1 MIYTYEDVAGKGPVT
16 LLLLWSLYTVHLQ
29 RFFCSMIRLFFSLV
43 ANLSDGIP
51 VKVKTRK
58 TRTISS
64 LKTAAQSHQRSLVV
78 VFTNNVK
85 FVRVGNNKVLIRA
98 PCQEFYHQPCG
109 FPSLKTLL
117 AVGCFGGT
125 RGFYYIIS
133 THSCCKCLC
142 KVVDS
147 ESPANCVCVW
157 SGLLVWWYET
167 TMTTTQTTENY

>member
-1 MIYTYEDVAGKGPVT
+1 MKA
-16 LLLLWSLYTVHLQ
+16 
-29 RFFCSMIRLFFSLV
+29 
-43 ANLSDGIP
+43 
-51 VKVKTRK
+51 KTRK

-117 AVGCFGGT
+117 VVGCFGTT

-142 KVVDS
+142 KVVWS
-147 ESPANCVCVW
+147 TASLVLCVCVVRPVSLIIW
-157 SGLLVWWYET
+157 DDDDDDTDDGELRLSIEVVFFHFVQEATGGIRSHA
-167 TMTTTQTTENY
+167 